1 MIAPDRGAIHMHR
14 NCNKNPLTQFTASTG
29 PLRWRLA
36 CALAVA
42 LAFAPLAATAQQP
55 DFAGKPISILTSGSA
70 GGGYDMYARLV
81 SRHIG
86 RFLAGNPTS
95 TVKNVV
101 GAGGFAAATRLYA
114 IEPKDGTSFGIF
126 QDTVAFAP
134 LLESAATKLNYD
146 PLKFSWLGTLDS
158 FVPTVISMTGSPF
171 GTLEDIQQK
180 EMTVAS
186 TGAGST
192 SFFYPKFLN
201 AYLGTKLRIIAG
213 YPGTPEVAMA
223 LERGE
228 VEGYTAWC
236 WSCIKV
242 QRPEWYQMRKI
253 TVLLQLSMDG
263 DPELNSWGVRTLRD
277 VLKTD
282 EQKQAAAILF
292 GGLQLARPFAAPPNV
307 PEPTLKL
314 LREAFTAM
322 ARDKLFLEDAEK
334 GSMPILYGDHKQIE
348 AALNKAYAA
357 SPEAL
362 GRLRKATE

>member
-1 MIAPDRGAIHMHR
+1 MRWICRLNPSTRG
-14 NCNKNPLTQFTASTG
+14 KASARL
-29 PLRWRLA
+29 LRWRLTS
-36 CALAVA
+36 ALTAA
-42 LAFAPLAATAQQP
+42 LGLGPIAAAAQQP
-55 DFAGKPISILTSGSA
+55 DFTGKTISILTSGSA

-86 RFLAGNPTS
+86 RFLPGNPTS

-114 IEPKDGTSFGIF
+114 IEPKDGTSFGTF

-134 LLESAATKLNYD
+134 LLESASTKLNYD
-146 PLKFSWLGTLDS
+146 PLKFGWLATLDS
-158 FVPTVISMTGSPF
+158 FVPTVISMTGSSF
-171 GTLEDIQQK
+171 RTLEDIQQK

-213 YPGTPEVAMA
+213 YPGTPEVSMA

-242 QRPEWYQMRKI
+242 QRPEWYQTRKI

-282 EQKQAAAILF
+282 EQKQAAAVLF
-292 GGLQLARPFAAPPNV
+292 GGLKLARPFATPPNV

-314 LREAFTAM
+314 LRDAFTAM
-322 ARDKLFLEDAEK
+322 AHDKQFLEDAEK
-334 GSMPILYGDHKQIE
+334 GSMPILFGDHKQIE
-348 AALNKAYAA
+348 AALQSAYSA

-362 GRLRKATE
+362 ERLRKATE

>member
-1 MIAPDRGAIHMHR
+1 MIASDRGANHMR
-14 NCNKNPLTQFTASTG
+14 RFCGLNPSTAFIVS
-29 PLRWRLA
+29 LRLFRRQLVS
-36 CALAVA
+36 ALAAALVLAPVA
-42 LAFAPLAATAQQP
+42 AAAQQT
-55 DFAGKPISILTSGSA
+55 DFAGKTISILTSGSA

-86 RFLAGNPTS
+86 RFLPGHPGAN
-95 TVKNVV
+95 VKNVV

-134 LLESAATKLNYD
+134 LLENAATKLNYD
-146 PLKFSWLGTLDS
+146 PLKFSWLASLDS

-171 GTLEDIQQK
+171 KTLEDIKQK

-192 SFFYPKFLN
+192 SFYYPKFLN

-213 YPGTPEVAMA
+213 YPGTPEVSMA

-242 QRPEWYQMRKI
+242 QRPEWYQTRKI

-263 DPELNSWGVRTLRD
+263 DPELNSWGVPTLRD
-277 VLKTD
+277 VLKTE
-282 EQKQAAAILF
+282 EQKQAAAVLF
-292 GGLQLARPFAAPPNV
+292 GGLQLARPFVAPPNV

-314 LREAFTAM
+314 LRDAFGAM
-322 ARDKLFLEDAEK
+322 ARDKQFLEDAEK
-334 GSMPILYGDHKQIE
+334 GSMPILYGDHKKVE
-348 AALNKAYAA
+348 AALQTAYAA

-362 GRLRKATE
+362 ERLRKATE

>member
-1 MIAPDRGAIHMHR
+1 MRS
-14 NCNKNPLTQFTASTG
+14 NCWVKQFFAFQFNRTRFASVLAACLTF
-29 PLRWRLA
+29 
-36 CALAVA
+36 V
-42 LAFAPLAATAQQP
+42 PLAAAAQQP
-55 DFAGKPISILTSGSA
+55 DFTGKTISILTSGSA

-81 SRHIG
+81 SRHIRG
-86 RFLAGNPTS
+86 FLPGNPS
-95 TVKNVV
+95 TIVKNVV

-134 LLESAATKLNYD
+134 LLESASTKLNYD
-146 PLKFSWLGTLDS
+146 PLKFSWLASLDS

-171 GTLEDIQQK
+171 ATLEDIQNK

-213 YPGTPEVAMA
+213 YPGTPEVALA

-263 DPELNSWGVRTLRD
+263 DPELNNWGVRTLRD

-282 EQKQAAAILF
+282 EQKQAAAVLF
-292 GGLQLARPFAAPPNV
+292 GGLQLARPFVAPPNV

-314 LREAFTAM
+314 LRDAFAAM
-322 ARDKLFLEDAEK
+322 ARDKQFLEDAEK
-334 GSMPILYGDHKQIE
+334 GSMPILFGDHKQIE
-348 AALNKAYAA
+348 AALQSAYAA

-362 GRLRKATE
+362 ERLRKATE

>member
-1 MIAPDRGAIHMHR
+1 MRT
-14 NCNKNPLTQFTASTG
+14 NCEPLPSTAFAHTVRVLG
-29 PLRWRLA
+29 WQLGW
-36 CALAVA
+36 ALAAALVLAPVA
-42 LAFAPLAATAQQP
+42 ANAQQS
-55 DFAGKPISILTSGSA
+55 DFAGKTITILTSGSA

-86 RFLAGNPTS
+86 RFLPGNPS
-95 TVKNVV
+95 ATVKNVV

-134 LLESAATKLNYD
+134 LLENATTKLNYD
-146 PLKFSWLGTLDS
+146 PLKFSWLGTMDS
-158 FVPTVISMTGSPF
+158 FVPTVISMTGTPF
-171 GTLEDIQQK
+171 NTLEDIQQK

-242 QRPEWYQMRKI
+242 QRPEWYQMKKI

-307 PEPTLKL
+307 PEATLKI

-322 ARDKLFLEDAEK
+322 ARDKQFLDDAEK

-348 AALNKAYAA
+348 AALQNAYAA
-357 SPEAL
+357 SPETL
-362 GRLRKATE
+362 ERLRKATE